1 MSHRQAQMNTRGSW
15 SRLLACAACLLQLA
29 GYAPAALPQSQ
40 ADLQINTPAITGLR
54 EGLRQRHRE
63 QLRAYY
69 ENGAIGLTRDGLVA
83 MRDANS
89 IPLAQRQ
96 QVNALIAADN
106 QDRLALYKEVARANN
121 HPEWESEIRTT
132 FAKRWIERVPEG
144 WYYQDA
150 NGIWIRK

>member
-1 MSHRQAQMNTRGSW
+1 MNPALRRSDFAAW
-15 SRLLACAACLLQLA
+15 LRLAACATLALQLA
-29 GYAPAALPQSQ
+29 GHAPAALAQAQ
-40 ADLQINTPAITGLR
+40 ADLQINTPAITSLR

-63 QLRAYY
+63 QLRAFY
-69 ENGAIGLTRDGLVA
+69 ENGAIGLTRDGLIA
-83 MRDANS
+83 MRDANV

-96 QVNALIAADN
+96 QVNALIAQDN

-150 NGIWIRK
+150 NGIWVRK